1 MSTRI
6 LAKELILS
14 NNYWALNKTV
24 VRALGIEASLILTVL
39 TEAESMMS
47 DEDGWFFQTIET
59 IEEITTI
66 KRHRQDISIKLLA
79 ELGILEQKNKGVP
92 MKRYFRINYDKLANY
107 IVGSQHSTLSDF
119 NKLDSRKSTTSKE
132 STYKESTYKDN
143 TIVEQPKERYD
154 YSSVIDYLNEVTG
167 SNYRNASSHQT
178 HIRAR
183 YKEGYTLDDFKQVID
198 TKNAEWKNDKEYSK
212 YLRPSTLFGNKFD
225 TYLNQVKNNK
235 KETADTIGF
244 F

>member
-1 MSTRI
+1 MSRRI

-14 NNYWALNKTV
+14 NNFWALNKTV

-79 ELGILEQKNKGVP
+79 ELEILEHKNKGVP

-107 IVGSQHSTLSDF
+107 IVGSQQSTMSDS
-119 NKLDSRKSTTSKE
+119 NKLDCWKSTRSKE
-132 STYKESTYKDN
+132 STYKEHIDKDN

-154 YSSVIDYLNEVTG
+154 YTSVID
-167 SNYRNASSHQT
+167 
-178 HIRAR
+178 
-183 YKEGYTLDDFKQVID
+183 
-198 TKNAEWKNDKEYSK
+198 
-212 YLRPSTLFGNKFD
+212 
-225 TYLNQVKNNK
+225 
-235 KETADTIGF
+235 
-244 F
+244 